1 MIIMSRLKDDKNW
14 VKEVL
19 ESIYGKVTANEGD
32 RLLYLGMK
40 ILKRPLV
47 LRSACVHTL
56 KRH

>member
-1 MIIMSRLKDDKNW
+1 MSRLKDDKNW